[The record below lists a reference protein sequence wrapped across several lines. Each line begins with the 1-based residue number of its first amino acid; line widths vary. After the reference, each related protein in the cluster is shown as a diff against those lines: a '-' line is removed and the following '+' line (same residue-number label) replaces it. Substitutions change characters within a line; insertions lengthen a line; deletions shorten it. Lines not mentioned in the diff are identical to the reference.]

1 MFRFFMCA
9 AACAFPL
16 LISSAAGAQSYV
28 PPSDESEIASPV
40 PLGPPL
46 LGPPPL
52 GPPPFGPPRSL
63 TQRYVPHA
71 LPARAP
77 GLLIDDAAP
86 APVAPPAAG
95 IAVTSPEPLARTAA
109 AGLGLGRPVIVV
121 SNVKAVVRE

>member
-28 PPSDESEIASPV
+28 PPSDESGIASPV

-52 GPPPFGPPRSL
+52 GPPRSL